1 MPKSKRDRKVTLSKT
16 QKKVGLETKQV
27 KITINTV
34 VIFSF
39 QIGRPTACSLNV
51 KMEISEI
58 YPRAYLGKFVN
69 ANFSLLEEYKNQR
82 SLSHCSVENGKPNNF
97 SHLINIP

>member
-27 KITINTV
+27 NITINTV

-39 QIGRPTACSLNV
+39 QIGRPIACSLNV

-58 YPRAYLGKFVN
+58 YPRAYLRKIVN
-69 ANFSLLEEYKNQR
+69 AKFSLLEEYKNQW
-82 SLSHCSVENGKPNNF
+82 SLSHSSVEIGKPNICP
-97 SHLINIP
+97 HLKNIP

>member
-27 KITINTV
+27 NITINTV

-39 QIGRPTACSLNV
+39 QIGRPIACSLNV

-58 YPRAYLGKFVN
+58 YPRAYLRKIVN
-69 ANFSLLEEYKNQR
+69 AKFSLLEEYIR
-82 SLSHCSVENGKPNNF
+82 INGHPHTAVWKLESQTF
-97 SHLINIP
+97 ALI